1 MTKQQILEMTGLSEQ
16 EFYNKYP
23 DQQSFMMEY
32 GGMVEQYK
40 KGGWI
45 QKATASIKRR
55 GTEGKCTPM
64 SKPGCTGRALALAK
78 TFHKMAAKRKKKE
91 EGGYVDMY
99 AEGGKIPDSV
109 LRSRLESHMSPA
121 EAQDYID
128 NYEQGGMVDVYQLMG
143 MPTPSMYAMGG
154 DVMMED
160 YARGGMIKRKD
171 GSYSRRG
178 LWDNIRA
185 NRGSGKKPTAEML
198 KQERKIRAAEKK
210 EYGGMVNMYGMGG
223 TTNIGDLSHVIS
235 AKNFPNMG
243 YAMGGPVMYK
253 KGGFLTGLGDFGLAM
268 ADPITSIVNPDI
280 IGADS
285 YSDTGFGK
293 TMKGISDVTGGITNA
308 AAPIVAGAI
317 GGPIASAAVGAAQNM
332 SKQFVPQQQDTST
345 TRQIGNM
352 FGSLAPLG
360 GAIYAASAGSGSGS
374 TTTGT
379 PQAAMGG
386 PINYPE
392 GYQKNITFAMGGN
405 VDMTTGEL
413 EHGENL
419 NVHRNGR
426 WKTVT
431 KYESGGMGRHN
442 ADGTPKPNQDV
453 ALPFGGSIASRLYQ
467 KEDDLAEATND
478 TLHKEALHGKV
489 IMAKSGGY
497 VRDSYANGGP
507 VNGELRFPG
516 RIEWTKRKKEA
527 KEEAMAMK
535 KYGGAIKRMFAK
547 GGMVPMYNGGSTVM
561 GPFLQ
566 DPTGNP
572 VSVNPNAPA
581 GYVPGTYENITYGS
595 FGQNQDLS
603 NFGKYAP
610 YALQGLPIAW
620 NLMQGVKKSTKVPG
634 TLGNMPTDL
643 QAPKLSGEAG
653 RRALAREGAAAR
665 YAWRQAGAQAGPA
678 TLTAMTNARMGRIAD
693 FEEGLRNTQ
702 AQMDYQAAA
711 QRKAYEQ
718 FNAQQAMN
726 RYMLQAQADAVPTQY
741 TSAGMGQLGQ
751 MGESMLNRQALKEL
765 YG

>member
-1 MTKQQILEMTGLSEQ
+1 
-16 EFYNKYP
+16 
-23 DQQSFMMEY
+23 
-32 GGMVEQYK
+32 
-40 KGGWI
+40 
-45 QKATASIKRR
+45 
-55 GTEGKCTPM
+55 
-64 SKPGCTGRALALAK
+64 
-78 TFHKMAAKRKKKE
+78 
-91 EGGYVDMY
+91 
-99 AEGGKIPDSV
+99 
-109 LRSRLESHMSPA
+109 
-121 EAQDYID
+121 
-128 NYEQGGMVDVYQLMG
+128 
-143 MPTPSMYAMGG
+143 
-154 DVMMED
+154 
-160 YARGGMIKRKD
+160 
-171 GSYSRRG
+171 
-178 LWDNIRA
+178 
-185 NRGSGKKPTAEML
+185 
-198 KQERKIRAAEKK
+198 
-210 EYGGMVNMYGMGG
+210 MGG

-547 GGMVPMYNGGSTVM
+547 GGMVPMYNGGSTVLNTSAPSNYWSWANFQPVLPLDNPGVYASLPEFM
-561 GPFLQ
+561 GTSTIPGSSFGSTPTNPFDISLPLQ
-566 DPTGNP
+566 PMQPRGIDPSSVMTAFNPRPTASPQGVYTGPGSRYYNP
-572 VSVNPNAPA
+572 GGSRMPAQTFDASNITGFDPGQYPNRVPYKVEA
-581 GYVPGTYENITYGS
+581 GETWPGTGASKTAGS
-595 FGQNQDLS
+595 PGAGGDMS
-603 NFGKYAP
+603 DFGKYAETAAMLGP
-610 YALQGLPIAW
+610 GLY
-620 NLMQGVKKSTKVPG
+620 NLGMGLFSKPEKFDK
-634 TLGNMPTDL
+634 L
-643 QAPKLSGEAG
+643 KLSGQLKSYETPYQTDYAPYYATKY
-653 RRALAREGAAAR
+653 AL
-665 YAWRQAGAQAGPA
+665 RQAGQSSPAALSQLFATFSKQEAANRLANREQNLRRQMAADQFNLSRADQVAQ
-678 TLTAMTNARMGRIAD
+678 TNLGID
-693 FEEGLRNTQ
+693 QL
-702 AQMDYQAAA
+702 
-711 QRKAYEQ
+711 
-718 FNAQQAMN
+718 NAQQRAARRTMIGEGISN
-726 RYMLQAQADAVPTQY
+726 IGEV
-741 TSAGMGQLGQ
+741 AGYNKGMRQDKDVLGD
-751 MGESMLNRQALKEL
+751 L
-765 YG
+765 YKNYEFKDGKWVYKG